1 MNGLEINPN
10 TNRVKQRTDGREAV
24 RISLCHKNVRNPV
37 ALCQFEYG
45 EMLALCLILTLFF
58 PI

>member
-24 RISLCHKNVRNPV
+24 RISLCHKNRKKSRCSVS
-37 ALCQFEYG
+37 
-45 EMLALCLILTLFF
+45 I
-58 PI
+58 